1 VAIGGSYEVEL
12 TPPVEVS
19 ARSVALEAKTLIIKP
34 TRSSGDEVII
44 QTDRLD
50 SDLENI
56 VTNGATFA
64 IAMTDVGGLTYP
76 VIKYVQKTSQSP
88 TDPDL
93 RQKYFR
99 LRRILLEFRSHSR
112 GTMARYRPK
121 IEHERTLKNEMG
133 VSVLRKLVED
143 KILSLQ
149 GNHYIL
155 DPEGLNTHLGVT
167 WTDLRKG
174 EMPETLVSYLR
185 DIS

>member
-1 VAIGGSYEVEL
+1 MKGLGFPAIRYAQE
-12 TPPVEVS
+12 
-19 ARSVALEAKTLIIKP
+19 I
-34 TRSSGDEVII
+34 
-44 QTDRLD
+44 
-50 SDLENI
+50 
-56 VTNGATFA
+56 
-64 IAMTDVGGLTYP
+64 
-76 VIKYVQKTSQSP
+76 SQPP

-121 IEHERTLKNEMG
+121 IEHERTLKNEIG
-133 VSVLRKLVED
+133 QSVLRKLRED

-155 DPEGLNTHLGVT
+155 DPEKLNTHLGVT

-174 EMPETLVSYLR
+174 EMPETLVGYLR
-185 DIS
+185 DIN